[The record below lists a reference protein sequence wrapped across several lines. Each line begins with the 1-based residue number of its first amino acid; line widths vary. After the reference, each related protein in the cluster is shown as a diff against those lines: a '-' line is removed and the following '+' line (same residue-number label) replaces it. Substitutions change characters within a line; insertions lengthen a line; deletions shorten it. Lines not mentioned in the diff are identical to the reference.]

1 MQNRDR
7 LLKSKILY
15 SLLFATMTAPLIGA
29 ELYDDKKV
37 SQIEIVIDAPGETG
51 VDPKPILS
59 RMKTQQGD
67 TFSQLIFDSDLKA
80 LSEEYEKVV
89 PVLSL
94 KDGKVSIEVHVAPR
108 PIIHQIE

>member
-37 SQIEIVIDAPGETG
+37 SHIEIVIDAPEESR
-51 VDPKPILS
+51 VDPTPILS
-59 RMKTQQGD
+59 RMKTQEGD
-67 TFSQLIFDSDLKA
+67 NFSQSIFDNDLKA
-80 LSEEYEKVV
+80 LSEEYERVDPTSPSKTDRSTSRSMS
-89 PVLSL
+89 PQDL
-94 KDGKVSIEVHVAPR
+94 
-108 PIIHQIE
+108 